1 MKIEVI
7 HAAFEDQ
14 AETIAEVEYVGKID
28 SGLEYAYRWTQNIM
42 DSWSMKMPADGN
54 DAVTVVKPLHTDT
67 QGKQWGHRSTSVGD
81 YMRVGGELFRVAGMG
96 FENADTIQTRQTI

>member
-14 AETIAEVEYVGKID
+14 AETVATVEYVGKID

-42 DSWSMKMPADGN
+42 DSWSMKLP
-54 DAVTVVKPLHTDT
+54 
-67 QGKQWGHRSTSVGD
+67 
-81 YMRVGGELFRVAGMG
+81 
-96 FENADTIQTRQTI
+96 

>member
-67 QGKQWGHRSTSVGD
+67 QGK
-81 YMRVGGELFRVAGMG
+81 
-96 FENADTIQTRQTI
+96 ADVIQGRKNKLG